1 MKENFLGALT
11 GQQNGGSTT
20 SPANPLEKTTAPPA
34 ALTTGKEIALLFG
47 HEPPAPL
54 TYEWISLKGK
64 GAMSSSSGNTVGPME
79 ALRLVP
85 PEILRFLVANSKPS
99 KAIEFDTGMGLVNLA
114 DEYERLTARDFDA
127 EMAEENLSRRK
138 LVQLEDAKVA
148 LALSSVDEQDV
159 ASSTSI
165 SFRHMA
171 LLAQIKPKD
180 EDVWTS
186 LRDSGSLT
194 EPTPQLKD
202 RLKRMRLG
210 LLLNTF
216 QRHAG
221 EHLHGTGQGAI
232 QALTE
237 EQRLVLLHL
246 NQTLLEADWTTDGIT
261 AAFKAAGEAAE
272 VGMRDV
278 YRACYALFMA
288 TERGPRLAPILSNCE
303 RVAILELTQAAI
315 NA

>member
-1 MKENFLGALT
+1 MT
-11 GQQNGGSTT
+11 
-20 SPANPLEKTTAPPA
+20 
-34 ALTTGKEIALLFG
+34 
-47 HEPPAPL
+47 
-54 TYEWISLKGK
+54 
-64 GAMSSSSGNTVGPME
+64 
-79 ALRLVP
+79 
-85 PEILRFLVANSKPS
+85 
-99 KAIEFDTGMGLVNLA
+99 
-114 DEYERLTARDFDA
+114 
-127 EMAEENLSRRK
+127 EENLSRRK
-138 LVQLEDAKVA
+138 RVQLEDAKVA

-202 RLKRMRLG
+202 RLKRMR
-210 LLLNTF
+210 
-216 QRHAG
+216 AWIAS
-221 EHLHGTGQGAI
+221 EHFPEDMRVNICTAPDKEAI
-232 QALTE
+232 QALTD

-246 NQTLLEADWTTDGIT
+246 NQTLVEADWTTDGIT

-303 RVAILELTQAAI
+303 RGAILELTQASIGA
-315 NA
+315 